1 MAYFNIGNGKKIKD
15 IFWTSVTV
23 SKPENQFQTMASEI
37 SQLNPAQ
44 LNNIQIVS
52 KMATMA

>member
-1 MAYFNIGNGKKIKD
+1 MEKKIKD
-15 IFWTSVTV
+15 FFGLLSSVTV